1 MQPLIKMARMMAFAV
16 VCSSFTN
23 VVWAQVQTTPYI
35 SLYATPKYSN
45 VKSMPYANPNAP
57 KGGLIS
63 YSANG
68 TFDNL
73 NSMNGKGT
81 EVDGVSNLFDTL
93 MGSSLDEPSVLYPLL
108 AEKVTFDPK
117 KTQYVIFHLNPKAKF
132 SNGSGVTAEDVKF
145 SFDVFQT
152 KSNPGLQMYLS
163 DLAKTEVLSKHSVK
177 MTFKSDNNTEMP
189 IILAQ
194 MPIYSKADWKNKD
207 FTKITMQPI
216 MGSGPYTID
225 KIDAGRSITYKRNPN
240 YWAKDLPLNRG
251 RYNFNQIKYIYYR
264 NMDIA
269 FEGFKSGQ
277 FTFHEE
283 KKARTW
289 VTGYN
294 FPALKSGMVKKYIS
308 SPETPAPTQS
318 FVFNTRKA
326 PFNNIYFRQA
336 LTYAYDFEWLNKAL
350 FYGQYQRLQSHF
362 SNSELEPK
370 GSPST
375 AELKILQNYLPK
387 LHPLQKEGA
396 LANWKFPVSD
406 ASGFN
411 RQGLLQ
417 ARTILLKAG
426 YRFKNGKL
434 HDQRGKPI
442 QFELLIHQDG
452 LQRTL
457 LPFIRNVKKLGVDV
471 QIRQVD
477 VPQYLERMRRSD
489 FEMTTMVMPQSLTPG
504 NEQAQFWSS
513 KAADEV
519 GNYNFS
525 GIKNPVIDD
534 AVQQVIRAPNREQLI
549 LRTKVLDR
557 LLRAGYYQILTYGN
571 NKNWYA
577 YWNMYEQPTVK
588 PKLALGEQYW
598 WVDQNEA
605 QKVAQYLRRQ

>member
-163 DLAKTEVLSKHSVK
+163 DLANTEVLSKHSVK

-387 LHPLQKEGA
+387 LHPVQKEGA

-417 ARTILLKAG
+417 ARSILLKAG